1 MCHAYLY
8 TKLYSNPVNDFDVI
22 FKVYLITLSECE
34 AIQRRRL
41 VFSNSSAAN
50 EALLIVQVCTA

>member
-8 TKLYSNPVNDFDVI
+8 TKFYSNPVNGFDVI
-22 FKVYLITLSECE
+22 FKVYLISLSEFE

-41 VFSNSSAAN
+41 FSNSSAAN